1 MDKQL
6 LAALD
11 NLSLGLEKLVEAL
24 QQKSDGKQSDTG
36 AALQSGNFG
45 NTLEQI
51 SVEIKSIKTD
61 TQEILKNQQTI
72 IELCKQKKDEKK
84 TEGMEGASDPKKES
98 QLKKGV
104 ATILLIAVAV
114 LAIGLAFKIVGKVN
128 ILSVI
133 ALGIGIMLVAF
144 AFERVAKIKGAT
156 GGAMTIKEAA
166 ITSAIMVIA
175 SLGIMV
181 SSWILS
187 KIKPITIQQIL
198 TAASI
203 ALLFVLV
210 GPAMARLIKAMT
222 TQEEVEFRGMKVKSS
237 SMSFGTVLKAAVM
250 LPLLMVAMSIG
261 IMLSSKF
268 LAQIT
273 PISIPKAL
281 TAILIGVMFAIVAR
295 GIAGLITSLTTSQQA
310 SGGGFGFKTSSIGM
324 AKMAAIILGLP
335 LIMFMIAKGIA
346 WSSHALNQ
354 IKPIGFMQAITAI
367 LIAGMFAV
375 VSLGIAKLI
384 NSLEKTNPV
393 AILLLPIAMV
403 AIALAIALSA
413 AIFAKFKSSFDVLGY
428 GTIFKILFLGASI
441 SIVAFLMAMAT
452 NKLGKLSIKEVLLL
466 PLFLTTMSMALALS
480 AFIFAKPMF
489 KKSFDALSYGTIFKI
504 LLLGFA
510 MGVITVIVAFASKFL
525 GKLNLKQ
532 VILLPLLFTLM
543 SLAIAVSA
551 FIISKFKSSFDKI
564 SIGMIFKLLLYG
576 IVTAIIFVAYAFAT
590 KIIGK
595 VLKPVD
601 ALKGGLVIIILAGVI
616 MVSSLILNI
625 GKYKNYPSLK
635 WALGVAVSL
644 GAFAIGALTLGS
656 AVFGPQ
662 ALVFLAGL
670 AAILIVSA
678 TIVATSMI
686 LNAGKYNKY
695 PTLKWTI
702 GVGAA
707 LGAFAIGAIA
717 LGLNVINPFFW
728 VGLPMILTVA
738 NTVVEVA
745 HILAQGKYNANFGQ
759 WAMGVVALY
768 GTFVPIILI
777 LGAVGVAAAVMGIFG
792 GPDPFETGRSMLA
805 SIAWSIVEVS
815 FILSKGKYKGGP
827 TKEWASG
834 VAIALGAFAPVYQM
848 LVANSILSIFGG
860 GGVGP
865 DDFSKAIKTVS
876 KGIVA
881 AAGYFA
887 KNAAVFKNGPP
898 VAWAT
903 GVGKA
908 IGAFAP
914 VFVALNENTG
924 WFSSGKDAVDD
935 MVYGIVAISKGVV
948 AAAEIFAESKA
959 SFDGGFPSKKWG
971 KGVGE
976 SIKAFAPVFDY
987 MFKNSSGWFSDDA
1000 EEVIDQMRYAM
1011 VQIAYGIADVAYAIN
1026 GVEFTSFP
1034 NKQWGIGIK
1043 TGIESFLQIFDTIWN
1058 AGLTTAQ
1065 FRDLSGRVAQGAASM
1080 AMTAAVLYQNRK
1092 AFSVKLDPNFIK
1104 NISKNI
1110 IGFAKL
1116 ALQLDKMLVSEKTVT
1131 SSDSGFFGIGAS
1143 RSTTKVKV
1151 RKDLTLPR
1159 DIAIQMATV
1168 ASIFYKNRKLFSSSV
1183 ANSVQNWGRSILAPS
1198 GSIIT
1203 YAKTVL
1209 LLEKM
1214 TGGGFFKQLSKGI
1227 SSFGFGSY
1235 DIVTDYAFRLVRV
1248 ANIILSGKKAFEMKV
1263 DPFFMRKV
1271 GQNLIDFTYVVK
1283 KIAEIEGKGTT
1294 FMGRL
1299 GSSFESALGSDP
1311 ISQTTRKMITLAK
1324 GYDAMANALIKLG
1337 RALQL
1342 LKLKN
1347 LSELGYITKQ
1357 LSTGKF
1363 DGDKR
1368 VSPVKTKELYTV
1380 KDDKKKRLSGDLER
1394 KNEILYVSQKMDE
1407 VVKLLTA
1414 IRKNTNSIDG
1424 FIASQGNKPKE
1435 PLEIKVDVK
1444 TKKDK

>member
-11 NLSLGLEKLVEAL
+11 NLSLGLEALVEAL
-24 QQKSDGKQSDTG
+24 QKKDDGKKSDTG
-36 AALQSGNFG
+36 AALQSGDFG
-45 NTLEQI
+45 KSLEQI

-72 IELCKQKKDEKK
+72 IGLCKQKNDDKK
-84 TEGMEGASDPKKES
+84 TEPMEGGDPKKES

-104 ATILLIAVAV
+104 ATILLIAIAV

-144 AFERVAKIKGAT
+144 AFERVAKITGAT
-156 GGAMTIKEAA
+156 GGPMTIREAA

-181 SSWILS
+181 SSWLLS
-187 KIKPITIQQIL
+187 KIKPITIPQIL

-203 ALLFVLV
+203 ALLFTLV
-210 GPAMARLIKAMT
+210 APAISKLIAAMT
-222 TQEEVEFRGMKVKSS
+222 TSQDVEFRGMKMKTQ

-250 LPLLMVAMSIG
+250 LPLLMVSMSIG
-261 IMLSSKF
+261 IMMSSKF

-310 SGGGFGFKTSSIGM
+310 SGGGFGFKTTSIGM
-324 AKMAAIILGLP
+324 GKMFAIILGLP
-335 LIMFMIAKGIA
+335 LIMFMIAKGIT

-413 AIFAKFKSSFDVLGY
+413 AIFSEFKSSFDKLGY

-441 SIVAFLMAMAT
+441 SVVAFLMAMAT

-466 PLFLTTMSMALALS
+466 PLFLTTMSLALALS

-489 KKSFDALSYGTIFKI
+489 KKSIDALGYGTILRI
-504 LLLGFA
+504 LFLGFA
-510 MGVITVIVAFASKFL
+510 MGVVVFIVAFASKFL
-525 GKLNLKQ
+525 GKLSLKQ
-532 VILLPLLFTLM
+532 VILLPVLFTLM
-543 SLAIAVSA
+543 ALSLALSA
-551 FIISKFKSSFDKI
+551 FIFAKFKSSFDKLTL
-564 SIGMIFKLLLYG
+564 GMILKLLVFGL
-576 IVTAIIFVAYAFAT
+576 VTAIIFVAYAFAT

-601 ALKGGLVIIILAGVI
+601 ALKGGLVILILAGVI
-616 MVSSLILNI
+616 AVSSLILNI
-625 GKYKNYPSLK
+625 GKYKNYPGLK
-635 WALGVAVSL
+635 WAIGVAASL
-644 GAFAIGALTLGS
+644 GAFAIGALALGS

-670 AAILIVSA
+670 AAILLVSA

-686 LNAGKYNKY
+686 LNAGKYGKY
-695 PTLKWTI
+695 PKLKWTI
-702 GVGAA
+702 QVGAA

-738 NTVVEVA
+738 NTIVEVA
-745 HILAQGKYNANFGQ
+745 NILGQGKYNANFGQ
-759 WAMGVVALY
+759 WAMGVATLYAL
-768 GTFVPIILI
+768 FVPIILI
-777 LGAVGVAAAVMGIFG
+777 LGAVGIAAAISGFFG
-792 GPDPFETGRSMLA
+792 GPDPFETGRGMLA

-815 FILSKGKYKGGP
+815 FILSKGKYTGGP
-827 TKEWASG
+827 TKKWAEG
-834 VAIALGAFAPVYQM
+834 VAIAIGAFSPVYSM
-848 LVANSILSIFGG
+848 LVRNAVFEAFGS

-865 DDFSKAIKTVS
+865 DDFARAIRIVA

-887 KNAAVFKNGPP
+887 KNKAVFENGPP
-898 VAWAT
+898 VKWAT

-924 WFSSGKDAVDD
+924 WFTTGQDVVDD
-935 MVYGIVAISKGVV
+935 MVYGIVAISKGIV
-948 AAAEIFAESKA
+948 AAAKIFAESDVD
-959 SFDGGFPSKKWG
+959 FGGNFPSKKWG

-987 MFKNSSGWFSDDA
+987 MFKNSSGWFSDSA

-1011 VQIAYGIADVAYAIN
+1011 VQIAYGIRDVAGAIG
-1026 GVEFTSFP
+1026 GVEYTAFP
-1034 NKQWGIGIK
+1034 TKQWGQGIK
-1043 TGIESFLQIFDTIWN
+1043 TGIQSFLEIFNMIWDS
-1058 AGLTTAQ
+1058 GLSTAM
-1065 FRDLSGRVAQGAASM
+1065 FRDLAGRVADGAASM
-1080 AMTAAVLYQNRK
+1080 AMTAAVLYNNRK
-1092 AFSVKLDPNFIK
+1092 AFTVTLSPNFIK

-1116 ALQLDKMLVSEKTVT
+1116 ALQLDKMLVTEKTVT
-1131 SSDSGFFGIGAS
+1131 STNSGFFGIGS
-1143 RSTTKVKV
+1143 SSTTRKVKE

-1159 DIAIQMATV
+1159 DVSIQMATV
-1168 ASIFYKNRKLFSSSV
+1168 AAIFYRNRKLFSSSV
-1183 ANSVQNWGRSILAPS
+1183 ASSVLRWSRSMLAPS

-1209 LLEKM
+1209 MLERLD
-1214 TGGGFFKQLSKGI
+1214 GGGFLKSMSRGLSF
-1227 SSFGFGSY
+1227 FGFGSY
-1235 DIVTDYAFRLVRV
+1235 DIVADYAFRLVKV
-1248 ANIILSGKKAFEMKV
+1248 ANIILSGRKAFEMKV

-1283 KIAEIEGKGTT
+1283 RIAEIEGKGTT
-1294 FMGRL
+1294 FFGRMG
-1299 GSSFESALGSDP
+1299 SAFESALGRDP
-1311 ISQTTRKMITLAK
+1311 ISQTTRKMITLAR
-1324 GYDAMANALIKLG
+1324 GYDAMATALMKLG
-1337 RALQL
+1337 RALQM

-1347 LSELGYITKQ
+1347 LSELGSITKQ
-1357 LSTGKF
+1357 LSTGNF
-1363 DGDKR
+1363 DPEKR
-1368 VSPVKTKELYTV
+1368 VSPVKTKELFTV
-1380 KDDKKKRLSGDLER
+1380 RDDKKKKLSADLER

-1407 VVKLLTA
+1407 VVKLLTNISRSA
-1414 IRKNTNSIDG
+1414 NSIDG
-1424 FIASQGNKPKE
+1424 FVKSQGNKPKE

-1444 TKKDK
+1444 QKKDK

>member
-11 NLSLGLEKLVEAL
+11 NLAVGLEQLVQAL
-24 QQKSDGKQSDTG
+24 QQKDEKKSDTG
-36 AALQSGNFG
+36 AALQSGDFG
-45 NTLEQI
+45 KSLEQI
-51 SVEIKSIKTD
+51 SVEIQSIKTD

-72 IELCKQKKDEKK
+72 IGLFKQKKDEKK
-84 TEGMEGASDPKKES
+84 TDAMEAAGDPKKES
-98 QLKKGV
+98 QIKKGL

-128 ILSVI
+128 IVSVL
-133 ALGIGIMLVAF
+133 ALGIGIVLVAF
-144 AFERVAKIKGAT
+144 AFERVAKIKGST
-156 GGAMTIKEAA
+156 GGAMSIKEAA

-175 SLGIMV
+175 SLAVTV
-181 SSWILS
+181 SSFILS
-187 KIKPITIQQIL
+187 KIKPITIQQVL

-210 GPAMARLIKAMT
+210 GPAMSRLIKAMT
-222 TQEEVEFRGMKVKSS
+222 TEQQVEFRGMKVKSS
-237 SMSFGTVLKAAVM
+237 TMSFGTVLKAAIM
-250 LPLLMVAMSIG
+250 LPLLMVSMSIG
-261 IMLSSKF
+261 IMMSSKF
-268 LAQIT
+268 LAMIT

-310 SGGGFGFKTSSIGM
+310 SGRFGFKTSAIGM
-324 AKMAAIILGLP
+324 AKMFAIVASLP
-335 LIMFMIAKGIA
+335 FIMFMIAKGIM
-346 WSSHALNQ
+346 WSSQVLNQ
-354 IKPIGFMQAITAI
+354 IRPIGFMQAITAI

-384 NSLEKTNPV
+384 NSLGKTNPV

-413 AIFAKFKSSFDVLGY
+413 KIFATFKGSFDVLGY
-428 GTIFKILFLGASI
+428 GTIFKILLLGASI
-441 SIVAFLMAMAT
+441 SIIAFLMAMAT

-466 PLFLTTMSMALALS
+466 PLFLTTMSLALALS
-480 AFIFAKPMF
+480 AYIFAKPMF
-489 KKSFDALSYGTIFKI
+489 KKSIDALGYGTILRI
-504 LLLGFA
+504 LFLGFA
-510 MGVITVIVAFASKFL
+510 MGVVVFIVAFASKFL
-525 GKLNLKQ
+525 GKLSLKQ
-532 VILLPLLFTLM
+532 VILLPVMFTLM
-543 SLAIAVSA
+543 ALSLALSA
-551 FIISKFKSSFDKI
+551 FIFAKFKSSFDKLTL
-564 SIGMIFKLLLYG
+564 GMILKLLVFGL
-576 IVTAIIFVAYAFAT
+576 VTAIIFVAYAFAT

-601 ALKGGLVIIILAGVI
+601 ALKGGVVILILAGVI
-616 MVSSLILNI
+616 AVSSLILNI
-625 GKYKNYPSLK
+625 GKYKNYPGLK
-635 WALGVAVSL
+635 WAIGVAASL

-662 ALVFLAGL
+662 ALLFLAGL
-670 AAILIVSA
+670 AAILLVSA
-678 TIVATSMI
+678 TVVATSMI

-695 PTLKWTI
+695 PKLKWTI
-702 GVGAA
+702 QVGAA
-707 LGAFAIGAIA
+707 LGAFALGAIA

-738 NTVVEVA
+738 NTIVEVA
-745 HILAQGKYNANFGQ
+745 NILGQGKYNANFGQ
-759 WAMGVVALY
+759 WAKGVATLYAL
-768 GTFVPIILI
+768 FVPIILI
-777 LGAVGVAAAVMGIFG
+777 LGAVGIAAAISGFFG
-792 GPDPFETGRSMLA
+792 GPDPFETGRGMLS

-827 TKEWASG
+827 TKAWAEG
-834 VAIALGAFAPVYQM
+834 VAIAIGAFSPVYSM
-848 LVANSILSIFGG
+848 LVRNAVFEAFGS

-865 DDFSKAIKTVS
+865 DDFARAIKIVA

-887 KNAAVFKNGPP
+887 KNKAVFQNGPP
-898 VAWAT
+898 VKWAS

-924 WFSSGKDAVDD
+924 WFTTGQDVVDD
-935 MVYGIVAISKGVV
+935 MVYGIVAISKGIV
-948 AAAEIFAESKA
+948 AAGRIFAESNVDFGA
-959 SFDGGFPSKKWG
+959 NFPSKKWG

-987 MFKNSSGWFSDDA
+987 MFENSSGWFSDDA

-1011 VQIAYGIADVAYAIN
+1011 VQIAYGIRDVAGAIG
-1026 GVEFTSFP
+1026 GVEYTAFP
-1034 NKQWGIGIK
+1034 SKQWGQGIK
-1043 TGIESFLQIFDTIWN
+1043 TGIQSFLEIFNMIWSS
-1058 AGLTTAQ
+1058 GLSTGM
-1065 FRDLSGRVAQGAASM
+1065 FRDLAGRVADGAASM
-1080 AMTAAVLYQNRK
+1080 AMTAAVLYRNRK
-1092 AFSVKLDPNFIK
+1092 AFTVTLSPNFIK

-1131 SSDSGFFGIGAS
+1131 STSSGFLGFGG
-1143 RSTTKVKV
+1143 STTTRKVKE

-1159 DIAIQMATV
+1159 DVSIQMASV
-1168 ASIFYKNRKLFSSSV
+1168 AAILYKNRKFFSNSVASSV
-1183 ANSVQNWGRSILAPS
+1183 SRWGKSILAPS

-1209 LLEKM
+1209 LLQALQ
-1214 TGGGFFKQLSKGI
+1214 GGGFLKSIGRGLSA
-1227 SSFGFGSY
+1227 FGFGSY

-1248 ANIILSGKKAFEMKV
+1248 ANIILSGRKAFEMKV

-1271 GQNLIDFTYVVK
+1271 GQNLIDFTFVVK
-1283 KIAEIEGKGTT
+1283 KLAEIEGKGST
-1294 FMGRL
+1294 FMGRI
-1299 GSSFESALGSDP
+1299 GSAFEAAMGTDP
-1311 ISQTTRKMITLAK
+1311 ISQTTRKMITLAR
-1324 GYDAMANALIKLG
+1324 GYDAMANALLKLG
-1337 RALQL
+1337 RALKL

-1347 LSELGYITKQ
+1347 LTELGSVTKG

-1363 DGDKR
+1363 DPNQR

-1380 KDDKKKRLSGDLER
+1380 KDDKKKKLSSDLER

-1407 VVKLLTA
+1407 VVKLLSQ

-1424 FIASQGNKPKE
+1424 FVTAQGNKPKE

-1444 TKKDK
+1444 QKKGK